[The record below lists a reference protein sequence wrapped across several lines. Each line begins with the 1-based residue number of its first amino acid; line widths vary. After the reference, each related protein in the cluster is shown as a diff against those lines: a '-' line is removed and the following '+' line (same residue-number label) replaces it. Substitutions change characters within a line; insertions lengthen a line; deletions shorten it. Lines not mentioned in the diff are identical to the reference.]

1 MWSARNELPIG
12 ALVSPADLH
21 RLGHDWFEG
30 RLEMAWKPRDR
41 EVSQQILAD
50 AGLTGSF
57 WSLSG

>member
-1 MWSARNELPIG
+1 LPIG
-12 ALVSPADLH
+12 AIVSPGALH

-57 WSLSG
+57 WSLAG